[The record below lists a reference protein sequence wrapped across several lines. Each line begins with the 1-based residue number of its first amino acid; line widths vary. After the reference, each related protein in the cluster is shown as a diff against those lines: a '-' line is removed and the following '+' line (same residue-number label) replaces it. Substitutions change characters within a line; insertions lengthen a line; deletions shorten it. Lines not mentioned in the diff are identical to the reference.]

1 MMTEGHRR
9 FKSPSC
15 GTEWDR
21 SLYKSYGATEGVR
34 CFKMWVWGM
43 GFETNVTL
51 LQWLDFPTELLS
63 EEAIN
68 MFRKGVRK
76 REQVRVPKQKRE
88 ELPVLKPL
96 WQPWGRGVL
105 WGSGEYPLVSICLIC
120 NYQTVGERRSEKE
133 PRSSQNV
140 EMLTCS
146 KARLG
151 PPAPKQGGP
160 WGLCCVVLL

>member
-1 MMTEGHRR
+1 MVTSKGEGGS
-9 FKSPSC
+9 K
-15 GTEWDR
+15 GVGEWDR

-105 WGSGEYPLVSICLIC
+105 
-120 NYQTVGERRSEKE
+120 
-133 PRSSQNV
+133 
-140 EMLTCS
+140 
-146 KARLG
+146 
-151 PPAPKQGGP
+151 
-160 WGLCCVVLL
+160 